1 MIGRVAE
8 GNDVSLRRLESLGF
22 ARIGTMREVGFKFGT
37 RLNVHLVQ
45 VMLDSL
51 PPAP

>member
-1 MIGRVAE
+1 MGKVAE
-8 GNDVSLRRLESLGF
+8 GNEASLKLVQSLGF
-22 ARIGTMREVGFKFGT
+22 THIGTMREVDFKFGT
-37 RLNVHLVQ
+37 RLDVHLVQ

>member
-22 ARIGTMREVGFKFGT
+22 ARIGTMREVGFKFGR
-37 RLNVHLVQ
+37 RLDVHLLQ
-45 VMLDSL
+45 AMLGS
-51 PPAP
+51 APSGT